1 MKNLS
6 PLQTTQEKAAFMGGQ
21 QIAGM
26 PLFIFLGLATCVL
39 FSGWNGSLPLGMVG
53 ALALMF
59 VLGTLL
65 TELGERI
72 MPIREYLGGG
82 TILAIF
88 GGAALFEYQL
98 LPVQAGQVITNFMKE
113 GGFLNFFIASL
124 VTGSVFGMSGALLK
138 NAAMRYLPVI
148 LGGVALA
155 LLSVGL
161 VGSLMG
167 YGFKNA
173 VLLIGLPI
181 MGGGM
186 GAGAVPLVEILSG
199 PMQMSSADLLSRM
212 VPAVVIANTLAILV
226 GSLLARLGRRYPS
239 LTGNGKLMV
248 KENSQ
253 SIADEQA
260 EAPTLQ
266 SLGMGLF
273 ISSSMFVLGSLL
285 GNFIPMHPFALMILA
300 VAFIKVSGLLPRRYE
315 QAAADWYQFVVS
327 NLTPS
332 LLVGIGV
339 AYTSIPELISAF
351 SVSYFVLVMVTVIS
365 GALGAALV
373 GRMIGFYPIEA
384 AITGGLCMA
393 NMGGTGDVAVLSAAQ
408 RMKLMPFAQI
418 SSRLGGAVMLI
429 LATALISLLA

>member
-6 PLQTTQEKAAFMGGQ
+6 TLQTTQEKAALLGGQ

-124 VTGSVFGMSGALLK
+124 VTGSVFGMSSALLK

-148 LGGVALA
+148 LGGVTLA
-155 LLSVGL
+155 LLSVGF

-239 LTGNGKLMV
+239 LTGNGKLMI
-248 KENSQ
+248 KDNGESL
-253 SIADEQA
+253 ADEQV

-339 AYTSIPELISAF
+339 AYTSIPELISAL
-351 SVSYFVLVMVTVIS
+351 SISYFVLVMVTVIG

-373 GRMIGFYPIEA
+373 GRIIGFYPIEA

-408 RMKLMPFAQI
+408 RMKLMPFSQI

>member
-6 PLQTTQEKAAFMGGQ
+6 TLQTTQEKAALLGGQ

-124 VTGSVFGMSGALLK
+124 VTGSVFGMSSALLK

-148 LGGVALA
+148 LGGVTLA
-155 LLSVGL
+155 LLSVGF

-239 LTGNGKLMV
+239 LTGNGKLMI
-248 KENSQ
+248 KDNGESL
-253 SIADEQA
+253 ADEQV

-351 SVSYFVLVMVTVIS
+351 SISYFVLVMVTVIG

-373 GRMIGFYPIEA
+373 GRIIGFYPIEA

-429 LATALISLLA
+429 LATALISLIA

>member
-98 LPVQAGQVITNFMKE
+98 LPVQAGQVITHFMKE

-248 KENSQ
+248 KESSQ

-300 VAFIKVSGLLPRRYE
+300 VAFIKVSGVLPRRYE

-351 SVSYFVLVMVTVIS
+351 SVSYFVLVMVTVIG

-429 LATALISLLA
+429 LATALISLFA

>member
-6 PLQTTQEKAAFMGGQ
+6 TLQTTQEKAALLGGQ

-124 VTGSVFGMSGALLK
+124 VTGSVFGMSSALLK

-148 LGGVALA
+148 LGGVTLA
-155 LLSVGL
+155 LLSVGF

-239 LTGNGKLMV
+239 LTGNGKLMI
-248 KENSQ
+248 KDNGESL
-253 SIADEQA
+253 ADEQV

-351 SVSYFVLVMVTVIS
+351 SISYFVLVMVTVIG

-429 LATALISLLA
+429 LATALISLIA

>member
-6 PLQTTQEKAAFMGGQ
+6 TLQTTQEKAALLGGQ

-72 MPIREYLGGG
+72 MPVREYLGGG

-124 VTGSVFGMSGALLK
+124 VTGSVFGMSSALLK

-148 LGGVALA
+148 LGGVTLA
-155 LLSVGL
+155 LLSVGF

-239 LTGNGKLMV
+239 LTGNGKLMI
-248 KENSQ
+248 KDNGESL
-253 SIADEQA
+253 ADEQV

-351 SVSYFVLVMVTVIS
+351 SISYFVLVMVTVIG

-373 GRMIGFYPIEA
+373 GRIIGFYPIEA

-429 LATALISLLA
+429 LATALISLIA

>member
-6 PLQTTQEKAAFMGGQ
+6 TLQTTQEKAALLGGQ

-124 VTGSVFGMSGALLK
+124 VTGSVFGMSSALLK

-148 LGGVALA
+148 LGGVTLA
-155 LLSVGL
+155 LLSVGF

-226 GSLLARLGRRYPS
+226 GSLLVRLGRRYPS
-239 LTGNGKLMV
+239 LTGNGKLMI
-248 KENSQ
+248 KDNGESL
-253 SIADEQA
+253 ADEQV

-339 AYTSIPELISAF
+339 AYTSIPELVSAF
-351 SVSYFVLVMVTVIS
+351 SISYFVLVMVTVIG

-429 LATALISLLA
+429 LATALISLIA

>member
-6 PLQTTQEKAAFMGGQ
+6 TLHTTQEKAAFMGGH

-88 GGAALFEYQL
+88 GGAAMFEYQL

-124 VTGSVFGMSGALLK
+124 VTGSVFGMSSALLK

-155 LLSVGL
+155 LLSVGF

-226 GSLLARLGRRYPS
+226 GSLLARIGRRYPS

-351 SVSYFVLVMVTVIS
+351 SISYFVLVLVTVIG

-373 GRMIGFYPIEA
+373 GKLIGFYPIEA

>member
-1 MKNLS
+1 
-6 PLQTTQEKAAFMGGQ
+6 MGGQ

-248 KENSQ
+248 KESSQ

-351 SVSYFVLVMVTVIS
+351 SVSYFVLVMVTVIG

-373 GRMIGFYPIEA
+373 GQMIGFYPIEA

-429 LATALISLLA
+429 LATALISLFA

>member
-6 PLQTTQEKAAFMGGQ
+6 TPQTRIALFGDR

-26 PLFIFLGLATCVL
+26 PMMIFLGLATCVL

-72 MPIREYLGGG
+72 TPIREYLGGG

-88 GGAALFEYQL
+88 GGAALFEYRI
-98 LPVQAGQVITNFMKE
+98 LPVEAGQVIIGFMKE

-124 VTGSVFGMSGALLK
+124 VTGSVFGLSGALLK

-161 VGSLMG
+161 VGALMG

-199 PMQMSSADLLSRM
+199 PLQMSSADLLSRM

-226 GSLLARLGRRYPS
+226 GTLLARLGRRYPS
-239 LTGNGKLMV
+239 LTGNGKLMI
-248 KENSQ
+248 KES
-253 SIADEQA
+253 AAGVA
-260 EAPTLQ
+260 EEKVQAPTLE
-266 SLGMGLF
+266 SLGLGLF

-300 VAFIKVSGLLPRRYE
+300 VAVIKVSGLLPRRYE

-351 SVSYFVLVMVTVIS
+351 SVSYFVLVLVTVVS

-408 RMKLMPFAQI
+408 RMTLMPFAQI

-429 LATALISLLA
+429 LATLLISLLA

>member
-6 PLQTTQEKAAFMGGQ
+6 TLQTTQEKAALLGGQ

-124 VTGSVFGMSGALLK
+124 VTGSVFGMSSALLK

-148 LGGVALA
+148 LGGVTLA

-239 LTGNGKLMV
+239 LTGNGKLMI
-248 KENSQ
+248 KDNGESL
-253 SIADEQA
+253 ADEQV

-300 VAFIKVSGLLPRRYE
+300 VAFIKVSGVLPRRYE

-351 SVSYFVLVMVTVIS
+351 SISYFVLVMVTVIG

-373 GRMIGFYPIEA
+373 GRIIGFYPIEA

-429 LATALISLLA
+429 LATALISLIA

>member
-6 PLQTTQEKAAFMGGQ
+6 TLQTTQEKAALLGGQ

-124 VTGSVFGMSGALLK
+124 VTGSVFGMSSALLK

-148 LGGVALA
+148 LGGVTLA

-239 LTGNGKLMV
+239 LTGNGKLMI
-248 KENSQ
+248 KDNGESL
-253 SIADEQA
+253 ADEQV

-300 VAFIKVSGLLPRRYE
+300 VAFIKVSGVLPRRYE

-351 SVSYFVLVMVTVIS
+351 SISYFVLVMVTVIG

-373 GRMIGFYPIEA
+373 GRIIGFYPIEA

-429 LATALISLLA
+429 LATALTSLLA

>member
-1 MKNLS
+1 
-6 PLQTTQEKAAFMGGQ
+6 MGGQ

-239 LTGNGKLMV
+239 LTGNGKLMI
-248 KENSQ
+248 KESSQ

-351 SVSYFVLVMVTVIS
+351 SISYFVLVMVTVIG
-365 GALGAALV
+365 GAFGAALV

-429 LATALISLLA
+429 LATALISLIA

>member
-6 PLQTTQEKAAFMGGQ
+6 TLQTTQEKAALLGGQ

-26 PLFIFLGLATCVL
+26 PRFIFLGLATCVL

-124 VTGSVFGMSGALLK
+124 VTGSVFGMSSALLK

-148 LGGVALA
+148 LGGVTLA
-155 LLSVGL
+155 LLSVGF

-239 LTGNGKLMV
+239 LTGNGKLMI
-248 KENSQ
+248 KDNGESL
-253 SIADEQA
+253 ADEQV

-339 AYTSIPELISAF
+339 AYTSIPELVSAF
-351 SVSYFVLVMVTVIS
+351 SISYFVLVMVTVIG

-429 LATALISLLA
+429 LATALISLIA

>member
-6 PLQTTQEKAAFMGGQ
+6 TLQTTQEKAALLGGQ

-26 PLFIFLGLATCVL
+26 PIFIFLGLATCVL

-124 VTGSVFGMSGALLK
+124 VTGSVFGMSSALLK

-148 LGGVALA
+148 LGGVTLA
-155 LLSVGL
+155 LLSVGF

-239 LTGNGKLMV
+239 LTGNGKLMI
-248 KENSQ
+248 KDNGESL
-253 SIADEQA
+253 ADEQV

-300 VAFIKVSGLLPRRYE
+300 VAFIKVSGVLPRRYE

-351 SVSYFVLVMVTVIS
+351 SISYFVLVMVTVIG

-373 GRMIGFYPIEA
+373 GRIIGFYPIEA

>member
-1 MKNLS
+1 
-6 PLQTTQEKAAFMGGQ
+6 MGGQ

-26 PLFIFLGLATCVL
+26 PLFIFLGLASCVL
-39 FSGWNGSLPLGMVG
+39 FSGFNGSLPLGMVG

-124 VTGSVFGMSGALLK
+124 VTGSVFGMSSVLLK

-148 LGGVALA
+148 LGGVTLA

-226 GSLLARLGRRYPS
+226 GSLLVRLGRRYPS
-239 LTGNGKLMV
+239 LTGNGTLMV
-248 KENSQ
+248 KEIDQN
-253 SIADEQA
+253 IADEQV

-300 VAFIKVSGLLPRRYE
+300 VAIIKVSGLLPRRYE

-351 SVSYFVLVMVTVIS
+351 SISYVVLVMVTVVG

-373 GRMIGFYPIEA
+373 GKLIGFYPIEA

>member
-6 PLQTTQEKAAFMGGQ
+6 TLPTTQEKAAFMGGH

-148 LGGVALA
+148 LGGVVLA

-351 SVSYFVLVMVTVIS
+351 SISYFVLVMVTVIG

-373 GRMIGFYPIEA
+373 GKLIGFYPIEA

>member
-6 PLQTTQEKAAFMGGQ
+6 TLPTTQEKAAFMGGH

-98 LPVQAGQVITNFMKE
+98 LPLQAGQVITNFMKE

-351 SVSYFVLVMVTVIS
+351 SISYFVLVMVTVIG

-373 GRMIGFYPIEA
+373 GKLIGFYPIEA

>member
-6 PLQTTQEKAAFMGGQ
+6 TLQTTQEKAAFMGGQ

-124 VTGSVFGMSGALLK
+124 VTGSVFGMSSALLK

-155 LLSVGL
+155 LLSVGF

-186 GAGAVPLVEILSG
+186 GAGAVPLVETLSG

-248 KENSQ
+248 KESSQ
-253 SIADEQA
+253 SLAEEQV

-300 VAFIKVSGLLPRRYE
+300 VAFIKVSGVLPRRYE

-351 SVSYFVLVMVTVIS
+351 SISYFVLVMVTVIG

>member
-239 LTGNGKLMV
+239 LTGNGKLMI
-248 KENSQ
+248 KESSQ

-351 SVSYFVLVMVTVIS
+351 SISYFVLVMVTVIG
-365 GALGAALV
+365 GAFGAALV

-429 LATALISLLA
+429 LATALISLIA

>member
-6 PLQTTQEKAAFMGGQ
+6 TLPTTQEKAAFMGGH

-148 LGGVALA
+148 LGGVAQA

-351 SVSYFVLVMVTVIS
+351 SISYFVLVMVTVIG

-373 GRMIGFYPIEA
+373 GKLIGFYPIEA

>member
-6 PLQTTQEKAAFMGGQ
+6 PLPTTQEKAAFMGGQ

-26 PLFIFLGLATCVL
+26 PLFIFWGLATCVL

-124 VTGSVFGMSGALLK
+124 VTGSVFGMSSALLK

-148 LGGVALA
+148 LGGVTLA
-155 LLSVGL
+155 LLSVGF

-199 PMQMSSADLLSRM
+199 PMQMSSADLLSRI

-300 VAFIKVSGLLPRRYE
+300 VAFIKVSGVLPRRYE

-351 SVSYFVLVMVTVIS
+351 SISYFVLVMVTVIG

>member
-6 PLQTTQEKAAFMGGQ
+6 TLQTTQEKAALLGGQ

-124 VTGSVFGMSGALLK
+124 VTGSVFGMSSALLK

-148 LGGVALA
+148 LGGVTLA

-239 LTGNGKLMV
+239 LTGNGKLMI
-248 KENSQ
+248 KDNGESL
-253 SIADEQA
+253 ADEQV

-351 SVSYFVLVMVTVIS
+351 SISYFVLVMVTVIG

-373 GRMIGFYPIEA
+373 GRIIGFYPIEA

>member
-6 PLQTTQEKAAFMGGQ
+6 TLPTTQEKAAFMGGH

-148 LGGVALA
+148 LGGVVLA

-253 SIADEQA
+253 SIADEQG

-351 SVSYFVLVMVTVIS
+351 SISYFVLVMVTVIG

-373 GRMIGFYPIEA
+373 GKLIGFYPIEA

>member
-6 PLQTTQEKAAFMGGQ
+6 PLPTTQEKAAFMGGQ

-161 VGSLMG
+161 VGSVMG

-248 KENSQ
+248 KESSQ

-300 VAFIKVSGLLPRRYE
+300 VAFIKVSGVLPRRYE

-351 SVSYFVLVMVTVIS
+351 SISYFVLVMVTVIGS
-365 GALGAALV
+365 ALGAALV

>member
-1 MKNLS
+1 
-6 PLQTTQEKAAFMGGQ
+6 MGGQ

>member
-6 PLQTTQEKAAFMGGQ
+6 TLPTTQEKAAFMGGH

-138 NAAMRYLPVI
+138 NVAMRYLPVI

-248 KENSQ
+248 KESSQ

-351 SVSYFVLVMVTVIS
+351 SISYFVLVMVTVIC

>member
-6 PLQTTQEKAAFMGGQ
+6 TLQTTQEKAAFMGGH

-253 SIADEQA
+253 RIADEQA

-300 VAFIKVSGLLPRRYE
+300 VAFIKVSGVLPRRYE

-351 SVSYFVLVMVTVIS
+351 SISYFVLVMVTVIG

-373 GRMIGFYPIEA
+373 GKMIGFYPIEA

>member
-1 MKNLS
+1 
-6 PLQTTQEKAAFMGGQ
+6 
-21 QIAGM
+21 
-26 PLFIFLGLATCVL
+26 
-39 FSGWNGSLPLGMVG
+39 
-53 ALALMF
+53 
-59 VLGTLL
+59 
-65 TELGERI
+65 
-72 MPIREYLGGG
+72 
-82 TILAIF
+82 
-88 GGAALFEYQL
+88 
-98 LPVQAGQVITNFMKE
+98 
-113 GGFLNFFIASL
+113 
-124 VTGSVFGMSGALLK
+124 MSSALLK

-199 PMQMSSADLLSRM
+199 PLQMSSADLLSRM

-239 LTGNGKLMV
+239 LTGNGRLMV
-248 KENSQ
+248 KESGQ
-253 SIADEQA
+253 SVADEQA

-300 VAFIKVSGLLPRRYE
+300 VAFIKVSGVLPRRYE

-339 AYTSIPELISAF
+339 AYTSIPELIGAF
-351 SVSYFVLVMVTVIS
+351 SVNYFIMVLTTVVG

-429 LATALISLLA
+429 LATALISLFV

>member
-1 MKNLS
+1 
-6 PLQTTQEKAAFMGGQ
+6 MGGQ

-124 VTGSVFGMSGALLK
+124 VTGSVFGMSSALLK

-155 LLSVGL
+155 LLSVGF

-239 LTGNGKLMV
+239 LTGNGNGKLMV
-248 KENSQ
+248 KESSQ
-253 SIADEQA
+253 SIAEEQV

-300 VAFIKVSGLLPRRYE
+300 VAFIKVSGVLPRRYE

-351 SVSYFVLVMVTVIS
+351 SISYFVLVMVTVIG

>member
-6 PLQTTQEKAAFMGGQ
+6 TLQTTQEKAAFMGGQ

-72 MPIREYLGGG
+72 MLIREYLGGG

-148 LGGVALA
+148 LGAVALA

-248 KENSQ
+248 KESSQ

-351 SVSYFVLVMVTVIS
+351 SISYFVLVMVTVIG

-373 GRMIGFYPIEA
+373 GKLIGFYPIEA

>member
-72 MPIREYLGGG
+72 MPIREYLGGC

-186 GAGAVPLVEILSG
+186 GAGAVPLVEILSD

-351 SVSYFVLVMVTVIS
+351 SVSYFVLVMVTVIG
-365 GALGAALV
+365 GALGTALV

>member
-226 GSLLARLGRRYPS
+226 GSLLARLGRHYPS

-248 KENSQ
+248 KESSQ
-253 SIADEQA
+253 NIAEEQA

-351 SVSYFVLVMVTVIS
+351 SISYFVLVMVTVIG
-365 GALGAALV
+365 GAFGAALV

-429 LATALISLLA
+429 LATALISLFA

>member
-253 SIADEQA
+253 SIADDQV

-332 LLVGIGV
+332 LLVGIGA

-351 SVSYFVLVMVTVIS
+351 SISYFVLVMVTVIG

-373 GRMIGFYPIEA
+373 GKLIGFYPIEA